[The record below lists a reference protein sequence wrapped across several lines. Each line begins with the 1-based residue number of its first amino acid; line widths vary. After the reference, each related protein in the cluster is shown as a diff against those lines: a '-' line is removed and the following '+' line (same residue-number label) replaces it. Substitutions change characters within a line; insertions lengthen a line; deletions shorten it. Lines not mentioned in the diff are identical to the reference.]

1 MTNFAWFS
9 STAEFLKELENP
21 EFISSLKGKFRA
33 SFKEDPS
40 VELVN
45 SWTSEIAFLKHAL
58 EGVDGSIV
66 LEYRIPGSGER
77 ADVVVISE
85 GAERNAV
92 ILEMKG
98 WRKGI
103 EKSPFLYFTD
113 QNPPNQVNPIYQ
125 MLNYVGKIRFTSS
138 SGDSFK
144 IDFKERFVLL
154 IRRLYKLFSISV

>member
-40 VELVN
+40 IELVN
-45 SWTSEIAFLKHAL
+45 SWASEIVFLKKAL

-103 EKSPFLYFTD
+103 EKSPFLYDTD
-113 QNPPNQVNPIYQ
+113 QNPTNQVNPIYQ
-125 MLNYVGKIRFTSS
+125 MLNYVGSFDADMPEGKINKLNAICFRNQ
-138 SGDSFK
+138 K
-144 IDFKERFVLL
+144 MEL
-154 IRRLYKLFSISV
+154 ISLADCIIC

>member
-40 VELVN
+40 IELVN
-45 SWTSEIAFLKHAL
+45 SWASEIVFLKKAL

-98 WRKGI
+98 WGCG
-103 EKSPFLYFTD
+103 T
-113 QNPPNQVNPIYQ
+113 
-125 MLNYVGKIRFTSS
+125 
-138 SGDSFK
+138 
-144 IDFKERFVLL
+144 
-154 IRRLYKLFSISV
+154 LF